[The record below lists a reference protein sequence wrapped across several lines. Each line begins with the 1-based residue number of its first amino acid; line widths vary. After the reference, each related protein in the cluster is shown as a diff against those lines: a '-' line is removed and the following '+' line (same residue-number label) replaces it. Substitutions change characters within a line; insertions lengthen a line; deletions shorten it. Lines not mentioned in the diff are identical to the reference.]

1 MARIVVRRKKNQKGS
16 QTKIVRIRSVD
27 GKNPIDYVQ
36 GNKKK
41 IVRVIRKRA

>member
-1 MARIVVRRKKNQKGS
+1 MAKIVVRRKKNQKNN
-16 QTKIVRIRSVD
+16 QTKVVRIRSVD

-41 IVRVIRKRA
+41 VVRVIRK